1 MKKIIF
7 LFVVIFI
14 LTNCTSTKV
23 WNNYYP
29 VIIGQ
34 NEKEINETI
43 ELHGNVQ
50 NNSDLN
56 SYLDY
61 ISLFERKET
70 TNKGIKFLEAEIII
84 EGEQKYKIKNQEKSS
99 NLEILSQGIKINSDT
114 FTIYIGKVLIKHKN
128 IKTRVKLEEGV
139 RVISDEAFIDNN
151 ILLSIDLPK
160 SLICIGKRAFK
171 NCVNLKE
178 VNLPEYLEN
187 IEDEAFNKSKIK
199 SIEIPK
205 SVRNIGYAAFKD
217 CEELDEV
224 KLQDTPDTVG
234 AAAFKTFIE
243 TSG

>member
-1 MKKIIF
+1 MKKLIF

-14 LTNCTSTKV
+14 LTSCTSIKV

-70 TNKGIKFLEAEIII
+70 TNKGIKFLELEIII

-114 FTIYIGKVLIKHKN
+114 FIIYIGKVRLKDGRIINFPPIK
-128 IKTRVKLEEGV
+128 
-139 RVISDEAFIDNN
+139 F
-151 ILLSIDLPK
+151 
-160 SLICIGKRAFK
+160 KRHIFVYK
-171 NCVNLKE
+171 
-178 VNLPEYLEN
+178 
-187 IEDEAFNKSKIK
+187 INK
-199 SIEIPK
+199 
-205 SVRNIGYAAFKD
+205 F
-217 CEELDEV
+217 LDT
-224 KLQDTPDTVG
+224 LNQDTREDL
-234 AAAFKTFIE
+234 F
-243 TSG
+243 SGTIDEYREWKKKNK

>member
-1 MKKIIF
+1 MKKLIF

-14 LTNCTSTKV
+14 LTSCTSIKV

-70 TNKGIKFLEAEIII
+70 TNKGIKFLEPEIII

-114 FTIYIGKVLIKHKN
+114 FTIYIGKVRLKDGRIINFPPIKFKRH
-128 IKTRVKLEEGV
+128 
-139 RVISDEAFIDNN
+139 ISVYKI
-151 ILLSIDLPK
+151 
-160 SLICIGKRAFK
+160 
-171 NCVNLKE
+171 
-178 VNLPEYLEN
+178 
-187 IEDEAFNKSKIK
+187 NK
-199 SIEIPK
+199 
-205 SVRNIGYAAFKD
+205 F
-217 CEELDEV
+217 LDT
-224 KLQDTPDTVG
+224 LNQDTREDL
-234 AAAFKTFIE
+234 F
-243 TSG
+243 SGTIDEYREWKKKNK

>member
-14 LTNCTSTKV
+14 LTNCTSIKV

-29 VIIGQ
+29 ITIGQ
-34 NEKEINETI
+34 NEKEINEII

-70 TNKGIKFLEAEIII
+70 TNKGIKFLEPEIII

-114 FTIYIGKVLIKHKN
+114 FTIYIGKVQL
-128 IKTRVKLEEGV
+128 R
-139 RVISDEAFIDNN
+139 D
-151 ILLSIDLPK
+151 
-160 SLICIGKRAFK
+160 GKII
-171 NCVNLKE
+171 
-178 VNLPEYLEN
+178 NLPP
-187 IEDEAFNKSKIK
+187 IK
-199 SIEIPK
+199 
-205 SVRNIGYAAFKD
+205 FKR
-217 CEELDEV
+217 
-224 KLQDTPDTVG
+224 
-234 AAAFKTFIE
+234 FIE
-243 TSG
+243 VYKINKFLDSFDQNNAQETLFRGKIDEYREWKKKNMK